1 MRETHTPITVFT
13 LQLPKIYSKEEGKI
27 QLKKGDELGKENMQ
41 EKKKIHKSHIKN
53 YLPNLIF
60 FIGWPL
66 ETEVGD

>member
-41 EKKKIHKSHIKN
+41 EKKIHKSHIKN
-53 YLPNLIF
+53 SLPDLIF